1 VTRSHVLEAMRVDP
15 ALAAGAVRLS
25 LGWSSAEADV
35 AHFGAAFAEIVA
47 HMRRGRTAA

>member
-1 VTRSHVLEAMRVDP
+1 VLEAMRVDP

-47 HMRRGRTAA
+47 HVRRGRTAA